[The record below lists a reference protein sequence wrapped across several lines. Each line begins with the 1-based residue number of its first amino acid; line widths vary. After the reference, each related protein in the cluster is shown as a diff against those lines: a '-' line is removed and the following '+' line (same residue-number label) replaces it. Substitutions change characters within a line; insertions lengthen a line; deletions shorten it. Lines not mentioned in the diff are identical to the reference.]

1 MREMYL
7 THKTKLDQD
16 YVMIVIKE
24 NTWYLVNVTLKYTI
38 DLLTGN
44 AFVYPVGLT

>member
-1 MREMYL
+1 MYL
-7 THKTKLDQD
+7 THKTKLYQD
-16 YVMIVIKE
+16 YVKIVIKD
-24 NTWYLVNVTLKYTI
+24 NTWYLVNVTRKYTR